1 MPRLACVGARM
12 RTVEMAIPMHGSRGL
27 IWIHVPSLHSGILEP
42 SQSKQIFHRPWIYRA
57 ADYTVPSQF
66 LHKCRWYGRSQRKR
80 GNPSPAE
87 LEQAP
92 ELQLLTP
99 VLRPHCFHCWLLCYP
114 RTHSTVDHHCH
125 RPQRRSTLLSPLGC
139 SFSVLSAFSPEVTG
153 PLGWWLQP
161 LIGLNS

>member
-1 MPRLACVGARM
+1 
-12 RTVEMAIPMHGSRGL
+12 MAIPMHGSRGL

-87 LEQAP
+87 LEQEP

-99 VLRPHCFHCWLLCYP
+99 VLRPHCLHCWL
-114 RTHSTVDHHCH
+114 RTGFPCA
-125 RPQRRSTLLSPLGC
+125 TLLSWNSLYCGPPLPQA
-139 SFSVLSAFSPEVTG
+139 SEKEHTPLSPGAAASQCCQHSHLRSLG
-153 PLGWWLQP
+153 PWNGGSNL
-161 LIGLNS
+161 